1 MQGPEASPRLFPTPT
16 TTTAFIAMALTT
28 ASRLLLLLAL
38 IVGLSNAIVVDRA
51 DDASYDYIVVGGGT
65 SGCVVAGRLS
75 EDSDV
80 SVLVIEAG
88 PILDDEQ
95 EFDDLLIP
103 PTFERIDS
111 SRTRYTWPN
120 LTSAPIE
127 GLNGRT
133 INMLSAKVSYPSDLC
148 QSKC

>member
-1 MQGPEASPRLFPTPT
+1 M
-16 TTTAFIAMALTT
+16 AFIAF
-28 ASRLLLLLAL
+28 SKLLPPLVLLA
-38 IVGLSNAIVVDRA
+38 GLCNAIIVDRA

-65 SGCVVAGRLS
+65 SGCVVASRLS

-88 PILDDEQ
+88 PILDEEQ

-103 PTFERIDS
+103 PTFERIDA
-111 SRTRYTWPN
+111 SRTAYTWPN
-120 LTSAPIE
+120 ITSAPIE

-133 INMLSAKVSYPSDLC
+133 INMLSAKVGYPGVLGIPPC
-148 QSKC
+148 

>member
-1 MQGPEASPRLFPTPT
+1 MAFTGASRLFP
-16 TTTAFIAMALTT
+16 LLV
-28 ASRLLLLLAL
+28 LLL
-38 IVGLSNAIVVDRA
+38 GLSNAIIVDRA

-65 SGCVVAGRLS
+65 SGCVVASRLS
-75 EDSDV
+75 ENSDV

-88 PILDDEQ
+88 PILNGEQ

-103 PTFERIDS
+103 PTFDRIDPA
-111 SRTRYTWPN
+111 RDMYTWPN

-133 INMLSAKVSYPSDLC
+133 VDFLSAKVCLPTELYLPPC
-148 QSKC
+148 